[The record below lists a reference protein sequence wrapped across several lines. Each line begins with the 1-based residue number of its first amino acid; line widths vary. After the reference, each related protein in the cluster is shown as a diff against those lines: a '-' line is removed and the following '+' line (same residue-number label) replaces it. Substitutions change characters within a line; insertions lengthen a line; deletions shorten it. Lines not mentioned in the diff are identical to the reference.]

1 MAYYEHNIHT
11 GTNTDTDT
19 GTDTDTDTDSDYG
32 FTNETSSNSRYELAY
47 CELHNPQL
55 HGGSYDNEED
65 EMMCGKYLYINKV
78 HPLFPSNNSNIQ
90 RVYRNTNLIN
100 ELRYMR
106 RNNVIT
112 NVYHPTIRN
121 YSNIICKR
129 DYRNAQIVQRI
140 RGPGTYS
147 SAVIKTY
154 YLRILQR
161 KWKRIYAEK
170 QRLIALRKNPRAIR
184 FRELHGRWSK
194 L

>member
-1 MAYYEHNIHT
+1 MGI
-11 GTNTDTDT
+11 
-19 GTDTDTDTDSDYG
+19 
-32 FTNETSSNSRYELAY
+32 
-47 CELHNPQL
+47 P
-55 HGGSYDNEED
+55 SYFSH
-65 EMMCGKYLYINKV
+65 I
-78 HPLFPSNNSNIQ
+78 
-90 RVYRNTNLIN
+90 
-100 ELRYMR
+100 
-106 RNNVIT
+106 
-112 NVYHPTIRN
+112 IRN

-184 FRELHGRWSK
+184 FRELHGRWSR